1 MADVHGEPKERC
13 GGGQRKHYK
22 DTLKANSILIHTT
35 VANST
40 VADRS
45 ERRDQVANGAADYD
59 EQSVQCA
66 DCDGRTVRA
75 AVQRSHN
82 HHHQSMEPAEG
93 RIELAAHSVL
103 SAAM

>member
-1 MADVHGEPKERC
+1 MYMVNQRRDNY

-45 ERRDQVANGAADYD
+45 EWCDQVANGAADYD

-66 DCDGRTVRA
+66 DCDGRSVRA

-82 HHHQSMEPAEG
+82 HHHQSMEPAE
-93 RIELAAHSVL
+93 AHSVL